1 MIDKENLEK
10 TAAWPFLEAKKILR
24 ERKAYIERKKGKL
37 FYKLGMAQA
46 AYHILELLGKLP
58 EPLWW

>member
-24 ERKAYIERKKGKL
+24 ERKAYIEFLLKMT
-37 FYKLGMAQA
+37 FYGNINTI
-46 AYHILELLGKLP
+46 HEGSCH
-58 EPLWW
+58 

>member
-24 ERKAYIERKKGKL
+24 ERKAYIEKKGKII
-37 FYKLGMAQA
+37 YKPGMAQA

>member
-24 ERKAYIERKKGKL
+24 ERKAYIEKKGKIIL
-37 FYKLGMAQA
+37 QTGYLSLI
-46 AYHILELLGKLP
+46 HI
-58 EPLWW
+58 

>member
-24 ERKAYIERKKGKL
+24 ERKAYIEKKGKI
-37 FYKLGMAQA
+37 
-46 AYHILELLGKLP
+46 ILQLSHRIFPIASQCHLIF
-58 EPLWW
+58 

>member
-24 ERKAYIERKKGKL
+24 ERKAYIEKKGKI
-37 FYKLGMAQA
+37 
-46 AYHILELLGKLP
+46 ILHNYFCNYDICIRFN
-58 EPLWW
+58 